1 MIRKKK
7 LYSRPMKRY
16 EKGRIEDENKLTKR
30 YGLKSKREIW
40 KAQSK
45 IDYFRKRAMALA
57 RLSLEERE
65 VFFKKLQNLG
75 LKVNQLADILGLKV
89 EDLLDRRLSTVIV
102 KKGLANTP
110 KQARQMI
117 VHKRILVNEKVVN
130 APSYVVSVD
139 EEGSISVKIKKQ
151 TGNAK
156 GEGRL
161 ETEKVEGR
169 KTEVGGSEEQKVQEV
184 IVNG

>member
-16 EKGRIEDENKLTKR
+16 EKGRIEDENKLAEK
-30 YGLKSKREIW
+30 YGLKNKREIW

-45 IDYFRKRAMALA
+45 IDYFRKRAMVLA
-57 RLSLEERE
+57 KSGLEERE

-89 EDLLDRRLSTVIV
+89 EDLLDRRLSTIVV

-117 VHKRILVNEKVVN
+117 VHKRILVNGKVVN
-130 APSYVVSVD
+130 APSYIISVD
-139 EEGSISVKIKKQ
+139 EEGFISTKIKKQ
-151 TGNAK
+151 T
-156 GEGRL
+156 
-161 ETEKVEGR
+161 ETEKAESQ
-169 KTEVGGSEEQKVQEV
+169 KTEVKGSEEQKVQEV